1 MTVQVCDALCGA
13 GKTSAAI
20 KMMNERT
27 DELFIFVTQY
37 VTETTRIKNCCPTRN
52 FQCPQ
57 GDEEIGQTKLSD
69 VHRLMRE
76 GCNIATTHSL
86 FSTYTEEMKDL
97 ISQKGYILVLDE
109 AIDVLTMTD
118 IHRNDMDILIKSQSV
133 REDDGFI
140 EWINTDYQASEGG
153 RFREEMMKA
162 KSKNLLKYDDSYY
175 FWSIPPELFRCFK
188 EAYVLTYMFESQEI
202 KCFFDMYGI
211 SYKLI
216 GTHRVNG
223 GFEFCSIE
231 QMDRRRELRD
241 KIHILDHEKLNAIGE
256 KRTALSVTWY
266 KSAEDSDDDE
276 SNVDR
281 LRKNLGNLFKNIWS
295 VPASSVMWTTYK
307 ENQDS
312 LKGKGYESS
321 FVSYNKR
328 ACNEYANRTHL
339 AYCVNNFPRPWEMKY
354 FREHGAEI
362 NGDMYALSILVQWV
376 FRSAIRNNEEI
387 WVYIPSARM
396 RSLLIAWMDNLADG
410 KDLEPITYASPRRK
424 RCVSKKSR
432 K

>member
-1 MTVQVCDALCGA
+1 M
-13 GKTSAAI
+13 K
-20 KMMNERT
+20 
-27 DELFIFVTQY
+27 ELITQ
-37 VTETTRIKNCCPTRN
+37 
-52 FQCPQ
+52 QQ
-57 GDEEIGQTKLSD
+57 
-69 VHRLMRE
+69 
-76 GCNIATTHSL
+76 
-86 FSTYTEEMKDL
+86 
-97 ISQKGYILVLDE
+97 YILVLDE

-118 IHRNDMDILIKSQSV
+118 IQRNDMDILIKSQSV
-133 REDDGFI
+133 REEDGFI
-140 EWINTDYQASEGG
+140 EWINTDYQDSEGG

-188 EAYVLTYMFESQEI
+188 EAYVLTYMFEAQEI
-202 KCFFDMYGI
+202 RCFFDMYEI
-211 SYKLI
+211 PYTLI
-216 GTHRVNG
+216 GTHRVDG
-223 GFEFCSIE
+223 GFEFCPIE

-241 KIHILDHEKLNAIGE
+241 KIHILDHEKLNAIGD

-266 KSAEDSDDDE
+266 KSAEDSDDE
-276 SNVDR
+276 EANVDR
-281 LRKNLGNLFKNIWS
+281 LRKNLGNLFKNIWG

-307 ENQDS
+307 ENKES

-328 ACNEYANRTHL
+328 ACNEYASRTHL

-362 NGDMYALSILVQWV
+362 NGDMYALSILVQWI

-396 RSLLIAWMDNLADG
+396 RSLLMTWLDNLAEG
-410 KDLEPITYASPRRK
+410 KDLESITYVSPRKKYYVPKRARK
-424 RCVSKKSR
+424 
-432 K
+432 